1 MSKTSSETQLL
12 SYLKTVHSN
21 SQSRI
26 ISLNNLLNSLKSEVL
41 NINTKIHTQ
50 YLTSHQSNSNIDFS
64 NLENQIK
71 TYISKQRENTISSI
85 DNKFNEVNNKIINL
99 IENKNEFYIKLKNN
113 LLEFSEE
120 ANNILNE
127 VKNGLE
133 NCKENRNLNI
143 KNLLEEMNKEI
154 NNVINIINNEKIDS
168 EENKDEYIN
177 GIQELLVKFIE
188 EFKKHKEE
196 NFLFEKKIVGLLENL
211 CFRIEKVK
219 NVNNNNNIN
228 TNNDII
234 MNNNEDNIFN

>member
-1 MSKTSSETQLL
+1 MSTTSSETQLL

-50 YLTSHQSNSNIDFS
+50 YLTSHQLNSNIDFS
-64 NLENQIK
+64 NIENQIK

-85 DNKFNEVNNKIINL
+85 DNKFNDVNNKIINL
-99 IENKNEFYIKLKNN
+99 IENKNDFYIKLKNN

-127 VKNGLE
+127 VKNGIE

-154 NNVINIINNEKIDS
+154 NNVINIINNEKSDS

-188 EFKKHKEE
+188 EFKNIK
-196 NFLFEKKIVGLLENL
+196 KKIIYLKKKLLDYWKIYVLE
-211 CFRIEKVK
+211 
-219 NVNNNNNIN
+219 
-228 TNNDII
+228 
-234 MNNNEDNIFN
+234 

>member
-1 MSKTSSETQLL
+1 MSSSSESQLL
-12 SYLKTVHSN
+12 TYLKTVHSN
-21 SQSRI
+21 SQNRI

-50 YLTSHQSNSNIDFS
+50 FLTSHQTSNIDFS

-71 TYISKQRENTISSI
+71 NYISKQRENTISSI
-85 DNKFNEVNNKIINL
+85 NNKFNEVNNKIINL

-127 VKNGLE
+127 VKNGLK

-154 NNVINIINNEKIDS
+154 NNVINIINNEKIES
-168 EENKDEYIN
+168 EENKDDYIN
-177 GIQELLVKFIE
+177 GIQELLVNFIE

-211 CFRIEKVK
+211 CFKIEKVK
-219 NVNNNNNIN
+219 NKNYDNNNDNNI
-228 TNNDII
+228 II
-234 MNNNEDNIFN
+234 NNNEENYN

>member
-1 MSKTSSETQLL
+1 MSSSSESQLL
-12 SYLKTVHSN
+12 TYLKTVHSN
-21 SQSRI
+21 SQNRI

-50 YLTSHQSNSNIDFS
+50 FLTSHQTSNIDFS

-71 TYISKQRENTISSI
+71 NYISKQRENTISSI
-85 DNKFNEVNNKIINL
+85 NNKFNEVNNKIINL

-154 NNVINIINNEKIDS
+154 NNVINIINNEKIES
-168 EENKDEYIN
+168 EENKDDYIN
-177 GIQELLVKFIE
+177 GIQELLVNFIE

-211 CFRIEKVK
+211 CFKIEKVK
-219 NVNNNNNIN
+219 NKNNDNNNDNNI
-228 TNNDII
+228 II
-234 MNNNEDNIFN
+234 NNNEENYN

>member
-1 MSKTSSETQLL
+1 MSSSSESQLL

-21 SQSRI
+21 SQNRI

-50 YLTSHQSNSNIDFS
+50 FLTSHQTSNIDFS

-71 TYISKQRENTISSI
+71 NYISKQRENTISSI
-85 DNKFNEVNNKIINL
+85 NNKFNEVNNKIINL

-154 NNVINIINNEKIDS
+154 NNVINIINNEKIES
-168 EENKDEYIN
+168 EENKDDYIN
-177 GIQELLVKFIE
+177 GIQELLVNFIE

-211 CFRIEKVK
+211 CFKIEKVK
-219 NVNNNNNIN
+219 NKNNDNNDNDNNI
-228 TNNDII
+228 II
-234 MNNNEDNIFN
+234 NNNEENYN

>member
-1 MSKTSSETQLL
+1 MSSSSESQLL
-12 SYLKTVHSN
+12 TYLKTVHSN
-21 SQSRI
+21 SQNRI

-50 YLTSHQSNSNIDFS
+50 FLTSHQTSNIDFS

-71 TYISKQRENTISSI
+71 NYISKQRENTISSI
-85 DNKFNEVNNKIINL
+85 NNKFNEVNNKIINL

-154 NNVINIINNEKIDS
+154 NNIINIINNEKIES
-168 EENKDEYIN
+168 EENKDDYIN
-177 GIQELLVKFIE
+177 GIQELLLKFIE

-211 CFRIEKVK
+211 CFKIEKVK
-219 NVNNNNNIN
+219 NIKNDNNNDNN
-228 TNNDII
+228 II
-234 MNNNEDNIFN
+234 MNNNNNEENYN

>member
-1 MSKTSSETQLL
+1 MSSSSESQLL
-12 SYLKTVHSN
+12 TYLKTVHSN
-21 SQSRI
+21 SQNRI

-50 YLTSHQSNSNIDFS
+50 FLTSHQTSNIDFS

-71 TYISKQRENTISSI
+71 NYISKQRENTISSI
-85 DNKFNEVNNKIINL
+85 NNKFNEVNNKIINL

-154 NNVINIINNEKIDS
+154 NNIINIINNEKIES
-168 EENKDEYIN
+168 EENKDDYIN
-177 GIQELLVKFIE
+177 GIQELLLKFIE

-211 CFRIEKVK
+211 CFKIEKVK
-219 NVNNNNNIN
+219 NKNNYNNNNNNI
-228 TNNDII
+228 I
-234 MNNNEDNIFN
+234 MNNNNNEKNYN

>member
-1 MSKTSSETQLL
+1 MSSSSESQLL

-21 SQSRI
+21 SQNRI

-50 YLTSHQSNSNIDFS
+50 FLTSHQTSNIDFS

-71 TYISKQRENTISSI
+71 NYISKQRENTISSI
-85 DNKFNEVNNKIINL
+85 NNKFNEVNNKIINL

-154 NNVINIINNEKIDS
+154 NNVINIINNEKIES
-168 EENKDEYIN
+168 EENKDDYIN
-177 GIQELLVKFIE
+177 GIQELLVNFIE

-211 CFRIEKVK
+211 CFKIEKVK
-219 NVNNNNNIN
+219 NKNNDNNNDNNI
-228 TNNDII
+228 II
-234 MNNNEDNIFN
+234 NNNEENYN

>member
-1 MSKTSSETQLL
+1 MSSSSESQLL
-12 SYLKTVHSN
+12 TYLKTVHSN
-21 SQSRI
+21 SQNRI

-50 YLTSHQSNSNIDFS
+50 FLTSHQTSNIDFS

-71 TYISKQRENTISSI
+71 NYISKQRENTISSI
-85 DNKFNEVNNKIINL
+85 NNKFNEVNNKIINL

-154 NNVINIINNEKIDS
+154 NNIINIINNEKIES
-168 EENKDEYIN
+168 EENKDDYIN
-177 GIQELLVKFIE
+177 GIQELLVNFIE

>member
-154 NNVINIINNEKIDS
+154 NNIINIINNEKIES
-168 EENKDEYIN
+168 EENKDDYIN
-177 GIQELLVKFIE
+177 GIQELLLKFIE

-211 CFRIEKVK
+211 CFKIEKVK
-219 NVNNNNNIN
+219 NIKNENNNDNNFIMNNNNNEEN
-228 TNNDII
+228 YN
-234 MNNNEDNIFN
+234 

>member
-1 MSKTSSETQLL
+1 MSSSSESQLL
-12 SYLKTVHSN
+12 TYLKTVHSN
-21 SQSRI
+21 SQNRI

-50 YLTSHQSNSNIDFS
+50 FLTSHQTSNIDFS

-71 TYISKQRENTISSI
+71 NYISKQRENTISSI
-85 DNKFNEVNNKIINL
+85 NNKFNEVNNKIINL

-154 NNVINIINNEKIDS
+154 NNIINIINNEKIES
-168 EENKDEYIN
+168 EENKDDYIN
-177 GIQELLVKFIE
+177 GIQELLLKFIE

-211 CFRIEKVK
+211 CFKIEKVK
-219 NVNNNNNIN
+219 NKNYDNNNDNNI
-228 TNNDII
+228 II
-234 MNNNEDNIFN
+234 NNNEENYN

>member
-1 MSKTSSETQLL
+1 MSKASSETQLL

-85 DNKFNEVNNKIINL
+85 DNKINEVNNKIINL

-154 NNVINIINNEKIDS
+154 NNVINIINNEKNDS

>member
-1 MSKTSSETQLL
+1 MSSSSESQLL

-21 SQSRI
+21 SQNRI

-50 YLTSHQSNSNIDFS
+50 FLTSHQTSNIDFS

-71 TYISKQRENTISSI
+71 NYISKQRENTISSI
-85 DNKFNEVNNKIINL
+85 NNKFNEVNNKIINL

-154 NNVINIINNEKIDS
+154 NNIINIINNEKIES
-168 EENKDEYIN
+168 EENKDDYIN
-177 GIQELLVKFIE
+177 GIQELLVNFIE

-211 CFRIEKVK
+211 CFKIEKVK
-219 NVNNNNNIN
+219 NIKNDNNNDNN
-228 TNNDII
+228 II
-234 MNNNEDNIFN
+234 MNNNNNEENYN

>member
-188 EFKKHKEE
+188 EFKNHKEE

>member
-154 NNVINIINNEKIDS
+154 NNIINIINNEKIES
-168 EENKDEYIN
+168 EENKDDYIN
-177 GIQELLVKFIE
+177 GIQELLLKFIE

-211 CFRIEKVK
+211 CFKIEKVK
-219 NVNNNNNIN
+219 NKNNDNNNDNNI
-228 TNNDII
+228 II
-234 MNNNEDNIFN
+234 NNNEENYN